1 MKVNKFFTGF
11 LICLNLVGVV
21 CLIYFA
27 VPYLTHNTQIPH
39 PDAML
44 PAQRW
49 DMAGM
54 SLTMGTIPLFIANLL
69 GFLLIR
75 VKKNRL
81 RILFFLPSAICIA
94 IVAHYWITGAI
105 M

>member
-1 MKVNKFFTGF
+1 MKTNKFFTAI
-11 LICLNLVGVV
+11 LIGLNLAGAV

-27 VPYLTHNTQIPH
+27 VPYLTHDTQIPH

-44 PAQRW
+44 PEQRW

-54 SLTMGTIPLFIANLL
+54 SLTMGTIPLLIANLL
-69 GFLLIR
+69 GFLLVK
-75 VKKNRL
+75 VKKNQL

-94 IVAHYWITGAI
+94 LVAHYWITGAI
-105 M
+105 L